1 MAARA
6 KGGRTNYFQQEADG
20 LSAPQKTAVSQEM
33 RGEQRL
39 ARLSWQTAYAGDQPL
54 GHYEIKRDE
63 ETIGR
68 VEHHPQ
74 TTQTPFTFED
84 VLKDHRSHRY
94 RVVTVDVS
102 GRRAASK
109 ELLVPAKD

>member
-6 KGGRTNYFQQEADG
+6 KGGRTNYFQQEAEG
-20 LSAPQKTAVSQEM
+20 LSAPRQVAVSQEM
-33 RGEQRL
+33 QAERRL

-54 GHYEIKRDE
+54 ILYEIERDE

-74 TTQTPFTFED
+74 TTLTPFTFED
-84 VLKDHRSHRY
+84 VLRDHRSHRY
-94 RVVTVDVS
+94 RVVTVDA
-102 GRRAASK
+102 GARRAASE
-109 ELLVPAKD
+109 ELVVPATD